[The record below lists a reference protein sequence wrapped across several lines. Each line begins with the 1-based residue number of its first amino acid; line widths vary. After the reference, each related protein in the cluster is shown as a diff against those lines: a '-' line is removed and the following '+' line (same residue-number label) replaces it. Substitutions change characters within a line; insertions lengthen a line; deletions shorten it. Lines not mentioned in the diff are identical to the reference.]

1 MKKLK
6 ILALN
11 PFHGGSHKAF
21 LDNWIQSSCHEWT
34 LLTLPDTQWR
44 WRLHFAAVELSR
56 EIHRRYEAGERWDV
70 IFTTSMLNVAE
81 LRGLCPEITGI
92 PLVTYFHEN
101 QLTYPENSNVKY
113 NLGRSMK
120 NINSALAADRVWF
133 NSEFHKT
140 DFLSAARKLLEVKP
154 GSPTDFID
162 EIELKASV
170 QYLGIEDD
178 FFCNRTPN
186 FSAPVKL
193 VWASRWEEDK
203 NPGLLFMALRSLK
216 KRGIDF
222 RIAILGEEMK
232 VRMQCFEEAKEEFS
246 NEITQF
252 GFAESREKYKEI
264 LQESDIFISTADH
277 EFFGIAALE
286 AVASGCIPVVPNHL
300 AYPEVLKDFKEFFY
314 KPRSSVGLVEKII
327 SMIENKP
334 QPDFSG
340 IDKFRWSRISMVL
353 DNEIRTS

>member
-1 MKKLK
+1 MK

-21 LDNWIQSSCHEWT
+21 LDNWISRSCHEWT

-44 WRLHFAAVELSR
+44 WRLNFAAVELSR
-56 EIHRRYEAGERWDV
+56 EIRQKYKEGERWDI

-81 LRGLCPEITGI
+81 LRGLCREIADI
-92 PLVTYFHEN
+92 PLIAYFHEN
-101 QLTYPENSNVKY
+101 QLTYPENSHLKF
-113 NLGRSMK
+113 NLSRSMK

-133 NSEFHKT
+133 NTEFHKN
-140 DFLSAARKLLEVKP
+140 DFLAAARNLLETKP
-154 GSPTDFID
+154 GSPTDFVD
-162 EIELKASV
+162 EIQEKSSV

-178 FFCNRTPN
+178 FFFERKRDITSPI
-186 FSAPVKL
+186 KL

-203 NPGLLFMALRSLK
+203 NPGLLFLALRSLK
-216 KRGIDF
+216 KQGVDF
-222 RIAILGEEMK
+222 RIAILGEEMD
-232 VRMQCFEEAKEEFS
+232 VRMKCFEDAKEEFS
-246 NEITQF
+246 YEITHF

-264 LQESDIFISTADH
+264 LRKSDIFISTADH

-286 AVASGCIPVVPNHL
+286 AAASGCIPVVPNHL

-314 KPRSSVGLVEKII
+314 KPRSSVGLVEKVI
-327 SMIENKP
+327 SIIENKP

-340 IDKFRWSRISMVL
+340 IDRFRWSRISKVL
-353 DNEIRTS
+353 DEAIRVTCI